1 MIGAVYAS
9 STLILRTD
17 ENASPRNSLTLA
29 TNRHVNHLFYFFTG
43 STHRVSL
50 VSFFSPSVSVFA
62 TGYLGLKNAVLL
74 LGRAAVVY
82 VASEAL

>member
-1 MIGAVYAS
+1 MDYTTRRLQFCCRCQARRLLAS
-9 STLILRTD
+9 ARSLRGRWRRPVFLAERLCST
-17 ENASPRNSLTLA
+17 
-29 TNRHVNHLFYFFTG
+29 VFY
-43 STHRVSL
+43 VL
-50 VSFFSPSVSVFA
+50 VSFFA